1 MLLFAFCIN
10 GTFAQNNLVVKRVDP
25 VTNPLVD
32 SLVGSL
38 VGSGVIVE
46 NIRTNLVETSRAIGT
61 FKAPQNLFGIKE
73 GLVMVTGFADTVAGP
88 NSTPTMSNQIPY
100 DDTTDQCPIGRQ
112 MLNSVLE
119 YSNTGTVPRLATDC
133 ATIQFDIIPATDS
146 IKFNYVFASEEYN
159 TFVCSNFNDIFGF
172 FIKGP
177 GIAGDVSLAPTFDNT
192 KNIALIPGTDLPV
205 AINTV
210 NNGTGTPAE
219 NCTFTPEGIA
229 AYVDNTLATNNP
241 PIYNRL
247 KFNGL
252 TRVLTASVKVI
263 PCQTYTLTLTIS
275 DVTDRSWDSGVF
287 IEKGSLRSSGVTA
300 VQSSVFDVRFPY
312 AIVDCNPGKF
322 IFERCAANTIDPLTA
337 RFKLSGTAV
346 NGFDYLQQ
354 LPGGGTQLL
363 ADSFTLSSG
372 TALDSLILIGVDNPT
387 WATQPTKTVVI
398 KFLSSVKPYI
408 NGVPNYRGD
417 STTLTIKRRYTYNA
431 NPGFSICQGTDSTL
445 KPVTPFDSRDRYRW
459 VELTANQDTT
469 ATTSLSCTD
478 CYNPR
483 TSADTTTTYVL
494 FVNDSLSGCQTSDTV
509 KIKVFN
515 VPTLSMATNRTGNSV
530 CKGDEI
536 RLFANQ
542 TNINPAWKYLWTK
555 PLTANNTG
563 VDPDS
568 LKQRQLLIIAHNLN
582 QFYKVKAT
590 NELGCSMMDSIEVRI
605 LTRPIFK
612 LPEVDT
618 VCYKAPFRIVPSQ
631 LSDTLNT
638 LYSWLSSDNS
648 VNLSDSITP
657 YLTIYPK
664 VSARYIL
671 SGRNNCATGGVAKD
685 TFNIHVIDSISAGH
699 TYTYLNDSLT
709 VAPVKFQSSFYP
721 PSFART
727 WDLYNETMTWDT
739 TLTGTSPEVK
749 FRKGGNY
756 TSEVVVYSREGTRYC
771 SDTVKQKF
779 TITPLGQVFI
789 PNLVTD
795 NEDSR
800 NSAFVITARDED
812 GKILREI
819 KEGNLSVFNRWGKQV
834 YQRDNYNNELNF
846 DKLKDE
852 LQDGIYFYEFSVAR
866 YNYKTGGWFRIT
878 R

>member
-1 MLLFAFCIN
+1 MIKKLLSVLLFAFCIN
-10 GTFAQNNLVVKRVDP
+10 STFAQNNLVVKRVDP

-61 FKAPQNLFGIKE
+61 FRAPQNLFGIKE
-73 GLVMVTGFADTVAGP
+73 GLVMVTGFADTVAGA
-88 NSTPTMSNQIPY
+88 NTAPTMSNQIPY
-100 DDTTDQCPIGRQ
+100 EDTTDQCSIGRQ
-112 MLNSVLE
+112 MLNSVLD
-119 YSNTGTVPRLATDC
+119 YNNTGTATRSATDC

-177 GIAGDVSLAPTFDNT
+177 GIPGDVSLSPTFDNT

-229 AYVDNTLATNNP
+229 AYIDNTVAANHP
-241 PIYNRL
+241 QIYNRL

-252 TRVLTASVKVI
+252 TQVLTAGVKVI

-337 RFKLSGTAV
+337 RYKLSGTAV

-363 ADSFTLSSG
+363 ADSFTLNSG

-431 NPGFSICQGTDSTL
+431 NPGFSICQGTDSTM
-445 KPVTPFDSRDRYRW
+445 KPLTPFDTRDRFHW
-459 VELTANQDTT
+459 VELTENQDTA

-478 CYNPR
+478 CPNPR
-483 TSADTTTTYVL
+483 TSADTNTTYVL

-515 VPTLSMATNRTGNSV
+515 VPTLSLSNNRISNAV
-530 CKGDEI
+530 CKGDDI
-536 RLFANQ
+536 RLFANA
-542 TNINPAWKYLWTK
+542 TDINPAWKYVWTK

-568 LKQRQLLIIAHNLN
+568 LKERQLLIISHNLN
-582 QFYKVKAT
+582 QFYKVTAT
-590 NELGCSMMDSIEVRI
+590 NELGCKMLDSIEVRI
-605 LTRPIFK
+605 ITRPIFK

-618 VCYKAPFRIVPSQ
+618 VCYRAPYRIIPAQ
-631 LSDTLNT
+631 LTDTLST
-638 LYSWLSSDNS
+638 LYSWTSSDNS
-648 VNLSDSITP
+648 VNLSDSLTP
-657 YLTIYPK
+657 FLTIYPK
-664 VSARYIL
+664 ISARYIL
-671 SGRNNCATGGVAKD
+671 AGRNNCVTGGVAKD

-709 VAPVKFQSSFYP
+709 AAPVK
-721 PSFART
+721 
-727 WDLYNETMTWDT
+727 
-739 TLTGTSPEVK
+739 
-749 FRKGGNY
+749 
-756 TSEVVVYSREGTRYC
+756 
-771 SDTVKQKF
+771 
-779 TITPLGQVFI
+779 
-789 PNLVTD
+789 
-795 NEDSR
+795 
-800 NSAFVITARDED
+800 
-812 GKILREI
+812 
-819 KEGNLSVFNRWGKQV
+819 
-834 YQRDNYNNELNF
+834 
-846 DKLKDE
+846 
-852 LQDGIYFYEFSVAR
+852 
-866 YNYKTGGWFRIT
+866 
-878 R
+878 